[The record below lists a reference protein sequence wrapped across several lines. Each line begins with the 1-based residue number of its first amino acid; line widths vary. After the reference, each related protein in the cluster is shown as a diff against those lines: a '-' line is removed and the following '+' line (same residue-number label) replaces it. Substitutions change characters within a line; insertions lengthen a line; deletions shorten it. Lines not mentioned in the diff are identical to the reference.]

1 MYDNEDKQWLYGKF
15 VDAGLDIGTYE
26 GFDHSLQNDEDKK
39 WYYEKATGMGLD
51 VGTYDEFDKVF
62 GKKPRQTKPSNKEY
76 PITDIRNPQNPM
88 HQPDEFTPPEGMDWE
103 TNPAPATE
111 AKPARRRRLV
121 DYILGNAGSTSEQV
135 AETSQPEL
143 RYKSDANGDLP
154 QALKDA
160 GLTAQ
165 DVSFQWG
172 GGQSGAGYYTLTPEQ
187 AKQVE
192 DSQAQINRYKQMFSP
207 EIVTPYGNEGNEQK
221 EPEKSFIGGLV
232 QSTKAAGGSIM
243 NAIGE
248 TIREMRIARMGWKA
262 DDLLWKEAQQE
273 FARREKEQEP
283 LFQRNQGPISAEHF
297 AKSKSER
304 RADDRK
310 DDVNRLINYLEQKAI
325 AEGKDPAVEV
335 REKLNNPNNRDEVTF
350 LTEKGTEIIDNNSAP
365 LEGAAK
371 LGALVPMAATT
382 AASIGLAATGNP
394 AAAKG
399 FADATLGMFAASSA
413 GSAMKQA
420 RDAGATN
427 AQTFAAGLASGA
439 IMYGFAKIPMGRY
452 IKQAAA
458 ETAAQNVTSIVSKDA
473 SRELQVLL
481 EDAAARGYLTKETAS
496 ILAKQWAENAAT
508 STASFAAMSGVEAIV
523 PLVYEDPDK
532 YPVLSSVFNAAVSG
546 AEDGLIMG
554 TLMGGLSSGAN
565 VVGRA
570 RRWQQ
575 QGEAYLAEVQSSGN
589 DVHAVWDQKTKTW
602 KPLLASDAPSKMSFA
617 EILGYNRD
625 EKTGG
630 ITGDLIMIQA
640 EDGNIYL
647 ADPSIIKIAR
657 KFSAKKADAEAKKAY
672 RDSGYDAGEEAQTPE
687 QKTEVRVDND
697 YQTKKAEKEAAQ
709 GGVSEGTQL
718 DVDRANAAMEGR
730 RDTMR
735 TQLEQR
741 IGKPFWTGA
750 NGSETVDVVEL
761 QDGRT
766 VFVLSEDEKG
776 VVGVDKDGKPV
787 MIDKDGDNIFQRY
800 QESLNEYLDAQVSNE
815 DQIAEHERMIAEQAD
830 NVTAMIEKV
839 QQDGRVNLSAEENPV
854 WGTLVSVNPA
864 PDGGITV
871 QVEGEANPRFLN
883 WKETSSV
890 LGIPFEGRS
899 NEDLVNEK
907 LRMDDQVANYNE
919 NIPVDSDLQVQLDG
933 GDVVTYKFKDAEVVD
948 GEVIVHGED
957 TESGEVV
964 DILPEM
970 VTNLDALVNGETPA
984 PDVDGNPVP
993 AASSPAPAPEETAPV
1008 FTDPVANELGIDKR
1022 YAHTTPSGEVVVDGR
1037 VLWNENP
1044 ELWAEWNDRN
1054 PNRGISTKEY
1064 LEDKQQKA
1072 TQEAQT
1078 ALDAYKAE
1086 WKGNQDPDVLQ
1097 ALKAEMDKKTDRL
1110 QRIND
1115 LVKKYDDAEKA
1126 AQLAKEQPAPVEE
1139 ARPAEPA
1146 APATAVAE
1154 NPTPEITPIQQE
1166 ALNTIGTTPEQAA
1179 MDVAQAKLD
1188 DIAKRNTPDLPR
1200 TRKVELMREKAG
1212 VLQEMMDRTG
1222 AENTVVSTR
1231 EDILGLYKRDGAAEE
1246 YLQELER
1253 TLEETSKT
1261 GERVRGF
1268 FDKDTGKVYMI
1279 ADDIR
1284 SVMDADTTYSHE
1296 DKHRS
1301 NREDGAHFESLG
1313 TGVTR
1318 QELVTAVQ
1326 NLTGTHR
1333 YDGNSNAGLAD
1344 EVLANAAEIAKK
1356 QGVEAIPGE
1365 LRKAGIKNEEFINF
1379 VQNNIKNGRRRSN
1392 NRSLDE
1398 RGSAL
1403 QHRNEEVRGGQDG
1416 RNQQQ
1421 GSGALEGQRPG
1432 TAGGSAPS
1440 VRAGAEVESSA
1451 AEAIS
1456 DRVGD
1461 NATPEEIRLNDAGV
1475 ASNPDEARLSVR
1487 YSPTEEEAKQIAQD
1501 ISTETGVPVKKAED
1515 WVKSETSLAA
1525 IILDEHNAPYLNYV
1539 ADDRYTAIKNDS
1551 DYPQGTVDFNNIC
1564 RKRLAFTGM
1573 FQRIQNAFPNTVIT
1587 GRDLAIIRQIM
1598 KDHGET
1604 VACGLCYVEDRRQ
1617 LLGEIANGFINDLR
1631 DGFKGYSERK
1641 GFLDKPNDNGNKKA
1655 SKKVADE
1662 LLRLVGNDTKEDL
1675 SIYDLLTLDGSQRL
1689 YNEHRGI
1696 YDAFQRYNSAR
1707 GQQAGN
1713 LFQGYAEYK
1722 REILK
1727 WTPAKVASVNGNGG
1741 LRVFSYSDFEA
1752 HHLIDLVQIIQD
1764 CARKGVMIQGYTKV
1778 PAFARA
1784 VANTG
1789 IKLNRSLIPLG
1800 DTGIVD
1806 GKLAYDPVEGI
1817 DINDPDFLESN
1828 DNIGNILIGINDEQI
1843 ALAMRD
1849 PFIHYIIPYHS
1860 NQSGV
1865 LRQMKQT
1872 GAWTNYKNEQLEK
1885 GGKEVNIYKDVLAAA
1900 EAEGKPIKNE
1910 RQFVNK
1916 FLQVCRERGLTPRFS
1931 RFLNVDSKGNFAYRQ
1946 GYYKLLL
1953 DFKLFDENGKILP
1966 QKPVVAKFD
1975 DDFNAKILQDYVAG
1989 EESKGSNVSDEIYNE
2004 IVEKLGLERRGP
2016 GIQFSIVNRSQDV
2029 FVSNAQKAVE
2039 GIKMEKATPEQWL
2052 KMIEKGGGL
2061 KAGEDKWIGLSDW
2074 LRGSDRK
2081 SLTKQEVS
2089 DFIEQNRIRIEE
2101 VNYGEL
2107 KESARFKELNDEY
2120 REMVGKES
2128 ERIGELEKELHDF
2141 QDEMVEKY
2149 GGNYED
2155 SMSAGEWMNER
2166 NLSDLIDLWYESPR
2180 YAAFEEMV
2188 NQYGDDFNL
2197 AFDFIGVQEG
2207 LDPGLYIN
2215 SREAAEYYIGEK
2227 GINSTRKSYTTEG
2240 LENNR
2245 EIALTVPT
2253 IDPWNESDEIHFG
2266 DAGEG
2271 RAVAWIRFGDAT
2283 VSSAKNAAEA
2293 AYREADKAWRDYRNE
2308 IVNKYALQ
2316 ATGTKTTKDLATPEE
2331 NARVH
2336 ELRMESDR
2344 LYHEW
2349 RYGRHPKEKVLVIDE
2364 IQSKR
2369 HQEGREHGYKNQ
2381 KAIAALQDKADD
2393 AKKEYDEY
2401 IDSLKE
2407 KYGGFN
2413 GMAGNITEEENRRA
2427 EELNDAHI
2435 AAQNAVIKSIGSV
2448 PAAPFEK
2455 NWHEL
2460 AMKRMLR
2467 LAAEEGYDYVAW
2479 TTGEQQAERYS
2490 LGGVVNK
2497 IEVSPAN
2504 DGTREVTIESAMAD
2518 IYLDVDGQGIIVGQ
2532 QDNYGENL
2540 RGKKLSDVVG
2550 KEMATRIMGLAE
2562 DETISGDGLRVG
2574 GEGMKGFYDDILPRF
2589 MNKYGK
2595 KWGTKVE
2602 DLFIPNI
2609 GEDASAGIAKG
2620 LTMHAVPVTEEMKE
2634 SVMEGQPMFS
2644 IRGGDELIDN
2654 GGATFS
2660 IVSDPKHIE
2669 ELEASE
2675 KVTGIREVVKNPD
2688 GSYSSPMAG
2697 NLGRAKTNKSQDERR
2712 PTSKFYLQKWN
2723 QSEENPDLADEN
2735 GKIKLIKTDNSERGL
2750 VDVDA
2755 VDYNPYIHLR
2765 LTAVNKQ
2772 FKDAWKRPDLVY
2784 IESEVPKSEVPD
2796 FRGIKNVEDKI
2807 GSPYHAEKAA
2817 LPVGIHDWNG
2827 GALMLSRYDKPV
2839 GEIDWEEVAD
2849 AWANDED
2856 IRTNGAPFDIVN
2868 PQLLQPLVD
2877 RGIEIVAP
2885 SKGQDKNEA
2894 YKAWKAGDMRTYEA
2908 WRDTGKAPKKLT
2920 AAQQR
2925 RANNVIDYLFNGAE
2939 SIGAGFDSAI
2949 EDLNKDG
2956 ISVDDKAL
2964 IRGYNL
2970 SNVTLSKKD
2979 DVVKLDKLV
2988 VADQNNGNG
2997 TRFMNNL
3004 IAEADANGWTLALTP
3019 DDSFGA
3025 TSVKRLKDFYK
3036 RFGFKENKGR
3046 NTDFTINESMVRRPN
3061 DARFSITAE
3070 DSQKL
3075 FDAAKERFGVTKNI
3089 KEAGYVL
3096 PDGAMLDFSG
3106 RHWSSGDTSWMNGL
3120 RQVDHRDISELEF
3133 DKDGNTPSGLKTDM
3147 SDFIRRG
3154 AIRIDSSGSIN
3165 LATKPTAAQESVLR
3179 RLIESGNGYV
3189 WVDFGDG
3196 YESDH
3201 SVSYDGIKPD
3211 RIINDIRRYFNEGVK
3226 PESRAMFSIVSAKEN
3241 DDYMNAVN
3249 SGDMDKAQELVDRA
3263 AEQAG
3268 YTIHAYHGTAR
3279 ADRVGNVFRPDRA
3292 TSGPMAFFTDD
3303 RTLAEGYARGKQD
3316 TSVAYDSDYDSYQTQ
3331 FRTRDTKTGKDYSVY
3346 DIWNLIPFSERRK
3359 IEDKAKHI
3367 RGQWEEDGAVI
3378 YDPKT
3383 DDANG
3388 GWSYQ
3393 VSDNRGNILRA
3404 LNTQWLESG
3413 NLFGRENDYLKVLE
3427 LAGVNEALEKMGFEA
3442 PRYMDPEYREEAVYD
3457 VHLRI
3462 QNPFDVA
3469 EMVNDEF
3476 ISGLRNFADEH
3487 EQEYIRETAAADSWD
3502 KNSITAEEFIE
3513 NVERDIEQGTSYA
3526 WTQIPDVV
3534 TAYLKELGHDGIKD
3548 QSGKFGGEVH
3558 TVWIPFS
3565 SEQIKRTD
3573 AVTYDDNG
3581 NVIPLDRRFDRES
3594 NDIRFSVTAE
3604 KDTEYMEAA
3613 NAGDEKRAQELVL
3626 DAAKKA
3632 GYGIE
3637 AYHGSFRKG
3646 FTKFDDSQKWSDS
3659 PAGTYWFTSKEAH
3672 AETYRQDDGELF
3684 HVVLSMNNP
3693 IEIDAEGL
3701 SWDQLPSY
3709 YEVYFEK
3716 ADGTEIDEN
3725 FDTYKEALD
3734 FANENRI
3741 PEKAIIAQGEMDSN
3755 AWAKRA
3761 REKGYDGLIIRNVSD
3776 IYDTLG
3782 ENVSREDEI
3791 ADDYVVFNPDQIKS
3805 ADPITR
3811 DDSGNII
3818 PLSERFNERNDD
3830 IRFSLRGVIGA
3841 ANDETAM
3848 QNLDIAK
3855 EMEQA
3860 GKDAKT
3866 IWAATGWEKGV
3877 DGKWRNE
3884 IKDATP
3890 KEIAKGKRVFKV
3902 GDIIDASDLFAS
3914 YPEIKDYKVTFKK
3927 IKGAVGQF
3935 MREDKTVA
3943 IDPDYGLTYKLTED
3957 QQNEVNKATLDYIR
3971 NEGVSSER
3979 KALAYKKK
3987 LWEET
3992 GERTLSDDGLDTILH
4007 ELQHAIQAIEGF
4019 AKGGN
4024 NNNEKTRIFRDA
4036 IDKDP
4041 ISGSFGFFF
4050 CQNNPAS
4057 KLWKAGRKGV
4067 TAGIAR
4073 SISTMSVAD
4082 QELLRNLSDYL
4093 SNCTDSEYLDLIH
4106 KGHQLALEAKQKAQ
4120 KNYHNLAG
4128 EVEARNVSA
4137 RHDMSEE
4144 DRAAIPPSETEGV
4157 PRDEQGIRF
4166 SIAYHGSPADFT
4178 EFEEGHYREG
4188 VGSFHRPGF
4197 YFASDEKSAR
4207 PYAYDRGNGAFMY
4220 EVELPDDN
4228 GTNYIHVFRTIPKS
4242 QRRELAERIQQ
4253 LFPEKG
4259 IDVEKKIVNKPIA
4272 GEDLMGMFTND
4283 ELEKLGYVGIV
4294 GPMRLATMPEQQY
4307 IMFNPKDIKM
4317 LSKTNV
4323 TTDETTRLSVVSRE
4337 EAIKSFDEEG
4347 LAGVIGEENVQ
4358 PLMRSVYAAIPRS
4371 VKAPIV
4377 DKALTGMDFR
4387 KPLNEYLH
4395 DLAAK
4400 GTENDETG
4408 LLFAMYDEIRA
4419 LTGNPELTDGDI
4431 RYMIWK
4437 STGESN
4443 GDILSMAEEIAMKNR
4458 WNVGK
4463 DEPRYSVRRQDLTE
4477 VVEDS
4482 QEKLDEKTAAAA
4494 EKLKTVAEAVPHMSE
4509 LLNPIVT
4516 SMAAQKEYDRATV
4529 DGIVDFAKQVL
4540 KNGGVSTLT
4549 SREFNR
4555 LLTIIKSSTGKSPK
4569 SVTKY
4574 SDELLDKLI
4583 DHMVKDEQAKFD
4595 KLINVKDVRLNQSGV
4610 AAVGS
4615 LDVSGQITMRALRD
4629 YMFRPQEEI
4638 DNRIAE
4644 VENKF
4649 DSSDKKTREDARAEF
4664 EGLKLAS
4671 DYQRDLAANI
4681 KEGNDLE
4688 NGLDEAKDAM
4698 RTGDF
4703 SRKDYAEFAKVTEQ
4717 QIRENKIARVDLY
4730 RDFKERLSELQKGS
4744 KNRAHA
4750 FREAERERVERIH
4763 HLANLDMQGTP
4774 NKEHLESTWKS
4785 RALNSTG
4792 VRFFLKPLA
4801 TFDQMLRLFG
4811 RSTVTGEGYLYN
4823 HFGRGWIDAREQE
4836 LIGKE
4841 EAIAE
4846 LDNKVKEIFDDPKMQ
4861 WSKLYDKERKMKG
4874 ATVYF
4879 FDGGEKVAHDLT
4891 PGNLLYIY
4899 MANKMVDGKMKLRR
4913 MGISEEDVQAIQR
4926 SLDPEFIELA
4936 DWIQGE
4942 FLPKR
4947 RAKYNAVH
4955 EEMFGASMAAIDDY
4969 FPLKILS
4976 NARVENIDLADDP
4989 NASGLTSTTTGSII
5003 KRQKNSLA
5011 LDLLNTDAFNL
5022 VVEHVEEM
5030 ENWAAFAKLRRDTNT
5045 LLSYKRFRNQV
5056 QNMNTVYGAG
5066 KVLWDNFRDVASV
5079 AMGNYRPKVK
5089 NDDIDTIALNFAKG
5103 VTGAKIAFR
5112 IGTALKQFLSAPAF
5126 LSDARLDDLVKNLA
5140 TAPKAWTWCMENLPI
5155 FRERWNSRFA
5165 GDTRLMKT
5173 ESDWK
5178 LWKTKLVREAGKLG
5192 MSPNAFVDA
5201 LTVAVGAKSMYD
5213 TNYRRYIDGGYSE
5226 EEADRKAKQDAT
5238 ILYNQTQQSSE
5249 AMFTSAMQLDRTLG
5263 SVMLTVFRNSSM
5275 GYNRQTHDALRT
5287 YGRMM
5292 QKGYKERAIERMA
5305 RQRMEDGL
5313 NEDQAKAF
5321 AEKEYNRQ
5329 YWRSAARIGIFAFL
5343 LPLAWNYGV
5352 GDLLYLLFGD
5362 DDKEKEKIHHD
5373 ALMHTLAGPVEGLT
5387 AGSVISS
5394 AWGTFSSTGKTGDIG
5409 LAELPIESD
5418 MAKIL
5423 SMVDYDAPAAVA
5435 EIVNL
5440 IVQSGIGVNPQTFTD
5455 AIVAT
5460 IDAFEGDMGT
5470 AKEFAIW
5477 LMRVNQL
5484 PQPSIERF
5492 LVDEFEMTPD
5502 EAKAARLED
5511 LAKRYADYKMRKG
5524 AISTLWMYDP
5534 ELEEKRRKSYEKKFK
5549 KKVTDRENLHVEDQ
5563 ENN

>member
-735 TQLEQR
+735 SQLEQR

-800 QESLNEYLDAQVSNE
+800 QESLNEYLDAQVYYE

-1022 YAHTTPSGEVVVDGR
+1022 YAHTTPSGDVVVDGR

-1097 ALKAEMDKKTDRL
+1097 TLKAEMDKKTDRL

-1126 AQLAKEQPAPVEE
+1126 AQLEKEQPAPVEE
-1139 ARPAEPA
+1139 ARPAF
-1146 APATAVAE
+1146 AT
-1154 NPTPEITPIQQE
+1154 
-1166 ALNTIGTTPEQAA
+1166 QAA
-1179 MDVAQAKLD
+1179 TPKETLQNELSDIDARIKKSPVEQKQELLQQRNSSVQRYVDGARVYGDTEATTISELANRMTAEGVDRRTSVYVQDVIDRASKRGEVVRGVTITKRDGNKKAFLISD
-1188 DIAKRNTPDLPR
+1188 NLRDAVDVNGALVHEEWHIANGSNGLIERLIATEGIDKNNMLAAISYWSRGSKHYDSNKSTE
-1200 TRKVELMREKAG
+1200 ELADEYIAMAMEAIDGIADEGVAAELAKAG
-1212 VLQEMMDRTG
+1212 VNNEEIVNFVKTHRNERGLLQGVSDTRRDRIGYGNSSVSGPENGGDSIQRPEGNLGQSGPGSLGSSGDGTG
-1222 AENTVVSTR
+1222 A
-1231 EDILGLYKRDGAAEE
+1231 
-1246 YLQELER
+1246 
-1253 TLEETSKT
+1253 
-1261 GERVRGF
+1261 GEQ
-1268 FDKDTGKVYMI
+1268 
-1279 ADDIR
+1279 
-1284 SVMDADTTYSHE
+1284 
-1296 DKHRS
+1296 
-1301 NREDGAHFESLG
+1301 
-1313 TGVTR
+1313 VT
-1318 QELVTAVQ
+1318 
-1326 NLTGTHR
+1326 
-1333 YDGNSNAGLAD
+1333 
-1344 EVLANAAEIAKK
+1344 
-1356 QGVEAIPGE
+1356 
-1365 LRKAGIKNEEFINF
+1365 
-1379 VQNNIKNGRRRSN
+1379 NIENGRRGQYLPESR
-1392 NRSLDE
+1392 RDSLQPND
-1398 RGSAL
+1398 S
-1403 QHRNEEVRGGQDG
+1403 EVDRGQDV
-1416 RNQQQ
+1416 RNPET
-1421 GSGALEGQRPG
+1421 GSGALEGQLG
-1432 TAGGSAPS
+1432 SSGGSRPS
-1440 VRAGAEVESSA
+1440 VGAGEAVESPA

-1487 YSPTEEEAKQIAQD
+1487 YAPTEEEAKQIAQD
-1501 ISTETGVPVKKAED
+1501 IATETGVPVKKAED

-1604 VACGLCYVEDRRQ
+1604 VSCGLCYVEDRRQ

-1655 SKKVADE
+1655 RKKVADE

-1689 YNEHRGI
+1689 YDEHRGI

-2004 IVEKLGLERRGP
+2004 IVEKLGLERRDP

-2039 GIKMEKATPEQWL
+2039 GIKMDKATPEQWL

-2101 VNYGEL
+2101 V
-2107 KESARFKELNDEY
+2107 
-2120 REMVGKES
+2120 
-2128 ERIGELEKELHDF
+2128 
-2141 QDEMVEKY
+2141 KY
-2149 GGNYED
+2149 GGSLKDEIRDTIGRGRSLDELQREIDEIRD
-2155 SMSAGEWMNER
+2155 SEEYKEIAG
-2166 NLSDLIDLWYESPR
+2166 DDIDDSLLTET
-2180 YAAFEEMV
+2180 MV
-2188 NQYGDDFNL
+2188 DRYGDDFEL
-2197 AFDFIGVQEG
+2197 GYIIDTEGKIDYQIDPFADEDFRANQVG
-2207 LDPGLYIN
+2207 D
-2215 SREAAEYYIGEK
+2215 
-2227 GINSTRKSYTTEG
+2227 TRPIHNIRLGYTTEG

-2253 IDPWNESDEIHFG
+2253 IEPWNESDEIHFG

-2316 ATGTKTTKDLATPEE
+2316 ATCTKTTKDLATPEE

-2381 KAIAALQDKADD
+2381 KAIATLQDKADD
-2393 AKKEYDEY
+2393 AKKAYDEY

-2518 IYLDVDGQGIIVGQ
+2518 IYLDVDGQGTIVGQ

-2550 KEMATRIMGLAE
+2550 KEMAARIMGLAE

-2660 IVSDPKHIE
+2660 IVSDPKLIE

-2885 SKGQDKNEA
+2885 SKGKDKNEA

-2920 AAQQR
+2920 EAQQR

-2970 SNVTLSKKD
+2970 SNVTLSKKG
-2979 DVVKLDKLV
+2979 DVVILDKLV

-3036 RFGFKENKGR
+3036 RFGFKDNKGR

-3061 DARFSITAE
+3061 DGARFSITA
-3070 DSQKL
+3070 
-3075 FDAAKERFGVTKNI
+3075 
-3089 KEAGYVL
+3089 
-3096 PDGAMLDFSG
+3096 
-3106 RHWSSGDTSWMNGL
+3106 
-3120 RQVDHRDISELEF
+3120 
-3133 DKDGNTPSGLKTDM
+3133 
-3147 SDFIRRG
+3147 
-3154 AIRIDSSGSIN
+3154 
-3165 LATKPTAAQESVLR
+3165 
-3179 RLIESGNGYV
+3179 
-3189 WVDFGDG
+3189 
-3196 YESDH
+3196 
-3201 SVSYDGIKPD
+3201 
-3211 RIINDIRRYFNEGVK
+3211 
-3226 PESRAMFSIVSAKEN
+3226 KEN
-3241 DDYMNAVN
+3241 EDYMNAVN

-3487 EQEYIRETAAADSWD
+3487 EQEYMRETAAADSWD

-3701 SWDQLPSY
+3701 SWDQLPAY

-3734 FANENRI
+3734 FANENGI

-3761 REKGYDGLIIRNVSD
+3761 IEKGYDGLIIRNVSD

-3866 IWAATGWEKGV
+3866 IWAATGWENGV

-4024 NNNEKTRIFRDA
+4024 TNNEKTRIFRDA

-4337 EAIKSFDEEG
+4337 DAIKSFDEEG
-4347 LAGVIGEENVQ
+4347 LAGVIGEENVA

-4443 GDILSMAEEIAMKNR
+4443 GDILSMAEDIAMKNR

-4463 DEPRYSVRRQDLTE
+4463 DEPRYSVRKQDLTE

-4494 EKLKTVAEAVPHMSE
+4494 EKLKTVAEAVPHMSD

-4549 SREFNR
+4549 TREFNR

-4688 NGLDEAKDAM
+4688 NELDEAKDAM

-4703 SRKDYAEFAKVTEQ
+4703 SRNDYAEFAKVTEQ

-4730 RDFKERLSELQKGS
+4730 RDFKERLAELQKGS

-4774 NKEHLESTWKS
+4774 NKEHLESSWKS

-4811 RSTVTGEGYLYN
+4811 RSTLTGEGFLYN
-4823 HFGRGWIDAREQE
+4823 HFGRGWIDAREKE

-4846 LDNKVKEIFDDPKMQ
+4846 LDKKVKEIFDDPKMQ

-4879 FDGGEKVAHDLT
+4879 FDGGEKIAHDLT

-4936 DWIQGE
+4936 DWIQSE

-4989 NASGLTSTTTGSII
+4989 GASGLTSTTTGSII

-5030 ENWAAFAKLRRDTNT
+5030 ENWAAFAKLRRDMNT

-5056 QNMNTVYGAG
+5056 QNMDTVYGSG

-5079 AMGNYRPKVK
+5079 AMGNYRPKVGK
-5089 NDDIDTIALNFAKG
+5089 QDIDTLALNVAKG
-5103 VTGAKIAFR
+5103 VTGAKISFR

-5178 LWKTKLVREAGKLG
+5178 LWKTKLVREAGKWG

-5213 TNYRRYIDGGYSE
+5213 TNYRRYVEGGYSE
-5226 EEADRKAKQDAT
+5226 EEANRKAKQDAT

-5263 SVMLTVFRNSSM
+5263 SVILTVFRNSSM
-5275 GYNRQTHDALRT
+5275 GYNRQTHDALRI

-5292 QKGYKERAIERMA
+5292 QDGYKERAIERMT

-5313 NEDQAKAF
+5313 SEDEAKAF

-5329 YWRSAARIGIFAFL
+5329 YWRSAARIGVFAFL
-5343 LPLAWNYGV
+5343 LPLAWNYGI

-5394 AWGTFSSTGKTGDIG
+5394 AWGTYSSTGKTENIS

-5423 SMVDYDAPAAVA
+5423 SMVDYDAPAAIA

-5484 PQPSIERF
+5484 PRPSIERF